1 MVGGRVAWGNTDR
14 GARVR
19 LNAVG
24 ASEVGANAV
33 VGYGM
38 AECDLAWHRP
48 SLSRT
53 YVLRHHYVSLRV
65 KFH

>member
-1 MVGGRVAWGNTDR
+1 MGHTDR

-24 ASEVGANAV
+24 ASEV

-53 YVLRHHYVSLRV
+53 YVLRHNYVSLRV